1 MKKFQV
7 AWNIPNKLICN
18 YLLYENDIVFYLNKS
33 ESLYIPKI
41 YCAISVVEICLIFL
55 EVYTILKVY
64 FQSEELNWG
73 LNVAQIT

>member
-1 MKKFQV
+1 MTLSSI
-7 AWNIPNKLICN
+7 WINLNPSIPN
-18 YLLYENDIVFYLNKS
+18 
-33 ESLYIPKI
+33 I

>member
-33 ESLYIPKI
+33 ESPIPKI

-73 LNVAQIT
+73 SNVAQIT